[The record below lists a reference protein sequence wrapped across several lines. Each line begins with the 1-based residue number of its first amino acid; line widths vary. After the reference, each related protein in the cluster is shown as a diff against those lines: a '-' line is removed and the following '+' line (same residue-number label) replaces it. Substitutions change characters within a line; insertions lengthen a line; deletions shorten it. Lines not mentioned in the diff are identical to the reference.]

1 MSNVNN
7 WRLAKMLDD
16 FDSRVIKPQIKR
28 VDDAQAI
35 MDNVDYPWKDE
46 EQKKLAE
53 EKLKSFKA
61 WLQFYLEFYK
71 EALILINQHENLV
84 NNLSKWYDSWY
95 ENISNE
101 GKQETDLM
109 NSQAEILHGIFEEI
123 YNELKPLNLEI
134 KSPAAL
140 NIK

>member
-7 WRLAKMLDD
+7 WHYANMLTD
-16 FDSRVIKPQIKR
+16 FETKVIAPQRKR

-35 MDNVDYPWKDE
+35 MDKSDYPWKND

-53 EKLKSFKA
+53 EKLKSFKY

-71 EALILINQHENLV
+71 EGLNLVNQHENLV
-84 NNLSKWYDSWY
+84 NKMSKWYDSWY

-101 GKQETDLM
+101 GKQETELM
-109 NSQAEILHGIFEEI
+109 NSQAEMLHGIFEDI
-123 YNELKPLNLEI
+123 YQELKPLNLEI
-134 KSPAAL
+134 KPPAAL
-140 NIK
+140 NLK